1 MSGILRSLKTR
12 IAEHKRT
19 TKTRAMSKS
28 KEQNIAGVRI
38 VECDELKKKL
48 FTLKEK
54 NHRKNERQ
62 NRTDTRSSRL
72 DVDSI
77 WVVLREVVMASG
89 PV

>member
-1 MSGILRSLKTR
+1 MSGILRPLKTR

-28 KEQNIAGVRI
+28 KERNIAGVRI

-54 NHRKNERQ
+54 NHRKNED
-62 NRTDTRSSRL
+62 RTDTRSSRL